1 METASVL
8 IVKYSSNDNSCLVFS
23 CFQMAST
30 NHYAGIHCLAFCHE
44 WMHCFNKLTGAPNGV
59 VLPEFFNLYDGA
71 LDSLV
76 AQGVDPRRASSEFAI
91 HCAAKRR
98 EAGNSKFLGGCN
110 RAMYSGE
117 LCIHHQPIKAE
128 KNDRCRGCGHVL
140 GVETGERDLCQPCY
154 RKPEA
159 TVARKA
165 VVAEKEAA
173 RGEYSTRGC
182 KCTRYWS

>member
-1 METASVL
+1 MEGREATLATLVAQGFTGEEAPSV
-8 IVKYSSNDNSCLVFS
+8 FGR
-23 CFQMAST
+23 Q
-30 NHYAGIHCLAFCHE
+30 G
-44 WMHCFNKLTGAPNGV
+44 
-59 VLPEFFNLYDGA
+59 YDGA

-128 KNDRCRGCGHVL
+128 KNDRCRGCGHVS

-173 RGEYSTRGC
+173 
-182 KCTRYWS
+182 